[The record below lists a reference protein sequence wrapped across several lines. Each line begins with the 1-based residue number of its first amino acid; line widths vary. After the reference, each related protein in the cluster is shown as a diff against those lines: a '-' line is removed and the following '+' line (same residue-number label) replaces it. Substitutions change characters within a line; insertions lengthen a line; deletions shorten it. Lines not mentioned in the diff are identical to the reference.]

1 MCNACFRIVR
11 SWGTKSRLN
20 IVEYLWILSMLG
32 LLALL
37 GRVTLYE
44 DGNVLNL
51 KISKPYL
58 QFSIM
63 D

>member
-11 SWGTKSRLN
+11 SWGTKSRL
-20 IVEYLWILSMLG
+20 YSK
-32 LLALL
+32 LLVVLTAP

-44 DGNVLNL
+44 DDNDLIL